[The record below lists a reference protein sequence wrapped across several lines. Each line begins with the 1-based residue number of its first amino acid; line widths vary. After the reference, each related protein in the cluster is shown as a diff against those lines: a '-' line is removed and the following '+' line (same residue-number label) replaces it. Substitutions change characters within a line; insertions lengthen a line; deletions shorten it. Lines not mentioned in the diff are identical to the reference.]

1 MGQSID
7 FKKRKVVAL
16 CLHRK
21 TSGNRRC
28 TFAKYKIAN
37 NSSMSCC
44 KIMKKAAIPSLIIT
58 NLIVL
63 KTKITYI
70 QTKKSMKA
78 PIVSKRNKYA
88 AKDKKKDV
96 PFFHHSSK
104 R

>member
-7 FKKRKVVAL
+7 LKKRKVVAS

-21 TSGNRRC
+21 TLI
-28 TFAKYKIAN
+28 TEVVLLQT
-37 NSSMSCC
+37 
-44 KIMKKAAIPSLIIT
+44 MKLPVMNKAAIPSLIIT
-58 NLIVL
+58 NQIVL

-70 QTKKSMKA
+70 QTKKSIKA
-78 PIVSKRNKYA
+78 PIVSKTEIKYA
-88 AKDKKKDV
+88 AKGKKDV